1 MILRDQNVVWVF
13 GWVACLIA
21 FISVFF
27 PSWVF
32 KAISTASRHL
42 SIPSLSIE
50 LFSCF
55 LSQSR
60 HLSIARWINRE
71 TFYPVDSSL
80 TATSIYRACFA
91 VNTSRHLLDN
101 WICRNCLILD
111 TPWHLYLSRIIE
123 LLYIRSAWFGLHFAR
138 SFLIYLVSSPPE
150 ISISLSKPS
159 THVFFG
165 LCVLSL
171 LLVCLFFTHSSYI
184 TCFDLT
190 FWVFVE
196 NLGFFKIFEFFTKFL
211 GWFLWKCFKIFMH
224 CISCAL

>member
-21 FISVFF
+21 FIFVFF

-101 WICRNCLILD
+101 WICRNCLILN

-171 LLVCLFFTHSSYI
+171 LLVCLFFIHSSCT
-184 TCFDLT
+184 TCFLPN
-190 FWVFVE
+190 FLGFCWKFGVFQNCWAFHKIFGLVFVK
-196 NLGFFKIFEFFTKFL
+196 LF
-211 GWFLWKCFKIFMH
+211 
-224 CISCAL
+224 